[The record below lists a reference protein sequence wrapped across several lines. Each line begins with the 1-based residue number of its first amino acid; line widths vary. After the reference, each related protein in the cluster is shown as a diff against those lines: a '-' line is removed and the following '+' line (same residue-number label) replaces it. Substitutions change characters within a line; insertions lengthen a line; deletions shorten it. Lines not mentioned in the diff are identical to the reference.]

1 MSEVRYMISDAA
13 KLVDVEAHVLRYWE
27 EELELPIG
35 RNEMSHRYYTEENIR
50 LFRHIKE
57 LKEQGV
63 QLKAIKM
70 LIPDLEQGETE
81 MTHLIARVDKFP
93 APADGQAAARE
104 EKMQQFQCIMS
115 RLISEALE
123 DHTERMGY
131 EISSQ
136 VSGQVIKE
144 MDYLLRMKEERED
157 ERFKRL
163 DEVIRSSQK
172 SRKERALLGKEEKK
186 RRGETG
192 LFWTEKRTGR
202 IGLSFYM
209 FVLFCAD
216 SAGGTLCFAGSAI
229 QAGICVD
236 DVLSVALA
244 DSLCGTYSCT
254 GTAGYTLV
262 ADYISHS
269 KNPPYFL
276 WLRSLL
282 DLTCILI

>member
-50 LFRHIKE
+50 LFQHIKD

-70 LIPDLEQGETE
+70 LIPDLEKGETE
-81 MTHLIARVDKFP
+81 ITHLIARVDKLP
-93 APADGQAAARE
+93 AQQETPATVRE

-123 DHTERMGY
+123 DHTEKMGRD
-131 EISSQ
+131 ISDQ

-144 MDYLLRMKEERED
+144 MDYLLRMKEEREE

-163 DEVIRSSQK
+163 DESIRNSQK
-172 SRKERALLGKEEKK
+172 ARKERAAVTKEEKK
-186 RRGETG
+186 
-192 LFWTEKRTGR
+192 KR
-202 IGLSFYM
+202 SF
-209 FVLFCAD
+209 FRQKK
-216 SAGGTLCFAGSAI
+216 G
-229 QAGICVD
+229 Q
-236 DVLSVALA
+236 
-244 DSLCGTYSCT
+244 
-254 GTAGYTLV
+254 TA
-262 ADYISHS
+262 
-269 KNPPYFL
+269 
-276 WLRSLL
+276 
-282 DLTCILI
+282 

>member
-123 DHTERMGY
+123 DHTEKMGK
-131 EISSQ
+131 EISTQ
-136 VSGQVIKE
+136 VSGLVIKE

-163 DEVIRSSQK
+163 DESIRSSQK
-172 SRKERALLGKEEKK
+172 ARKERALLKKEEKK
-186 RRGETG
+186 RWS
-192 LFWTEKRTGR
+192 LFGQRKGQT
-202 IGLSFYM
+202 
-209 FVLFCAD
+209 V
-216 SAGGTLCFAGSAI
+216 
-229 QAGICVD
+229 
-236 DVLSVALA
+236 
-244 DSLCGTYSCT
+244 
-254 GTAGYTLV
+254 
-262 ADYISHS
+262 
-269 KNPPYFL
+269 
-276 WLRSLL
+276 
-282 DLTCILI
+282 